1 MKRVSLMGTTSRR
14 KTRRKLLRS
23 MESSK
28 MTLDLRETNTSTC

>member
-1 MKRVSLMGTTSRR
+1 MKRVSLMGTTSMM

-28 MTLDLRETNTSTC
+28 MMLDSKGTNTSTR